1 MSLVKVTGLSNL
13 EGTKS
18 LTTDQIIDRASCV
31 AWVNFNGTTNV
42 GGNCT
47 KRASFNVSSVTDNGT
62 GKYTINF
69 ATAMPDANYVYTHAY
84 SSEVNVQHTI
94 GFLSSQQA
102 ASLSLWHYNV
112 TDSTKLTDKAWVSV
126 AVFR

>member
-1 MSLVKVTGLSNL
+1 MSTAKVANISNL
-13 EGTKS
+13 AGSKS
-18 LTTDQIIDRASCV
+18 ITTDDLIDRATCR
-31 AWVNFNGTTNV
+31 AWVNFNGTGTV
-42 GGNCT
+42 AR
-47 KRASFNVSSVTDNGT
+47 RAYFNVSSVTDNGT

-94 GFLSSQQA
+94 GFLNSQQA

-112 TDSTKLTDKAWVSV
+112 TDSNKLTDKAWVSV